1 MEITTQ
7 EGLLGPLL
15 LARSA
20 IDRSAALRGDAE
32 WLKRAWADG
41 ASRVVVVDD
50 GQALVRRDG
59 DEAALVLLPT
69 ADAPEGERYLL
80 GVDVDGIV
88 YFAVSASLEGVTRG
102 DSFNRIVAPLAPSA
116 LREGQAVAA
125 GLRQVGSLL
134 GDLDAGLLVYAVA
147 LEAWHSTHEFC
158 PRCGSHT
165 EVRAGGHV
173 RVCPKDGSQHFPRVD
188 PAVIMLVHDDED
200 RCLLARGPQ
209 WPEGRLSVLAG
220 FVEPGESLEH
230 AVAREVVEEVG
241 VHVVDPRYLGSQ
253 PWPFPRSLMLGF
265 FARATS
271 TELVL
276 DLEEITEARWFSR
289 AELLAALE
297 SGEVRLPSEVSIAR
311 RLIETWYGGPL
322 TGDW

>member
-69 ADAPEGERYLL
+69 AEAPEGERYLL
-80 GVDVDGIV
+80 GVDVDGV
-88 YFAVSASLEGVTRG
+88 AYFAVSASLEGVTHG

-173 RVCPKDGSQHFPRVD
+173 RVCPSDGSQHFPRVD

-297 SGEVRLPSEVSIAR
+297 SGEVRLPPEVSIAR

-322 TGDW
+322 TSDW

>member
-59 DEAALVLLPT
+59 DEAGLVLLPT

-88 YFAVSASLEGVTRG
+88 YFAVSASLEGVARG

-241 VHVVDPRYLGSQ
+241 VHVVDPHYLGSQ

-322 TGDW
+322 TSDW